1 MISTH
6 AARIAASMSLIS
18 LLTGCLSRI
27 DLPEITADKFR
38 AVHNNPWGSI
48 EIEADRLVN
57 HADKVTADRV
67 VYHRNGRVSSGH
79 VEIAGYVRQKEPSSK
94 VSTLP

>member
-94 VSTLP
+94 VPTLP